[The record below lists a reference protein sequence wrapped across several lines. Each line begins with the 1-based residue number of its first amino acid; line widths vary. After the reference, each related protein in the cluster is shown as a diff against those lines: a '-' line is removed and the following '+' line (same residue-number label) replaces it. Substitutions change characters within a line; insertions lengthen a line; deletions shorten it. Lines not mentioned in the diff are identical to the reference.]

1 MHEGCSGSFQ
11 DGKMVVDKLRK
22 MGFTDMVMPAKTMI
36 NCSECG
42 DEFEMTHLESKCPNC
57 GMVYGVTPCSTQ
69 DPSKI
74 MAAGKDY

>member
-1 MHEGCSGSFQ
+1 MHEGCSGSFE

-22 MGFTDMVMPAKTMI
+22 MGFTDMPMPTKTMI

-42 DEFEMTHLESKCPNC
+42 EEFEMTHLESKCPNC

-74 MAAGKDY
+74 MAAGKEY